1 MYISAMHAWY
11 EKMPMYYD
19 ELSLQFDE
27 CMMGSYG
34 LLGCIFS
41 NATSSCHIEI
51 NIFITWSTNVMT
63 GTIQK
68 SSLRNMADE
77 ARTGPLHWWHYFC

>member
-1 MYISAMHAWY
+1 
-11 EKMPMYYD
+11 MPMYYD
-19 ELSLQFDE
+19 KLSLQFYE

-34 LLGCIFS
+34 FLGCIFS

-51 NIFITWSTNVMT
+51 NIFITWSKNIMT
-63 GTIQK
+63 SKIQK

-77 ARTGPLHWWHYFC
+77 ASMRSLHW